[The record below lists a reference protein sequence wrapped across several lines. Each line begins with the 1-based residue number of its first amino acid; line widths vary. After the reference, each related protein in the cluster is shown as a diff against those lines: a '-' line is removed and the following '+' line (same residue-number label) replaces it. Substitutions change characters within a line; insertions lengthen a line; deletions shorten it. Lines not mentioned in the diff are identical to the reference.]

1 MLEIKNKEKF
11 IQIINKDEI
20 RAIYFKEF
28 LSGKLGWL
36 RKKSIKMYLFNSINS
51 TYKLGYKLNWFIRMF
66 LYLSSPATFLI
77 YGVWRKGFIEF
88 AELIK
93 DLNKNEMIEKDTIT
107 KKEAD
112 YLLLNLSGDKSE

>member
-66 LYLSSPATFLI
+66 LYLLSPATFLI

-112 YLLLNLSGDKSE
+112 FLVENI